1 MDILGNV
8 PSQYWI
14 IVSSTFNNSIKIKF
28 DYDSLKEIYS
38 LEVNY
43 YNYVIS
49 HIKDNS
55 YDSDKILKT
64 LKMLK
69 EIYTKLHNYT
79 NLNQY
84 QESIEYVD
92 IEIQNWFKTNFHDGK
107 FTLETKQMELL
118 KYVYGREQCKFTHR
132 LVEQAHNHLKNENGD
147 NGFIVSWMTYANSYL
162 GGFYGKK
169 AFEMI
174 SEIYESQKN
183 EMVDKLKQITVDEV
197 QPLDKVYKVW
207 SSLNI
212 Y

>member
-1 MDILGNV
+1 M
-8 PSQYWI
+8 
-14 IVSSTFNNSIKIKF
+14 
-28 DYDSLKEIYS
+28 EI
-38 LEVNY
+38 NY

-49 HIKDNS
+49 HIKNNA

-69 EIYTKLHNYT
+69 EIYTKLYNYT
-79 NLNQY
+79 NLNHY

-92 IEIQNWFKTNFHDGK
+92 TEIQNWFKTNFHDGK
-107 FTLETKQMELL
+107 ITLETKQMELL

-132 LVEQAHNHLKNENGD
+132 LVEQAHNHLKNEHGD
-147 NGFIVSWMTYANSYL
+147 NGYIVSWMTYANSYL

-183 EMVDKLKQITVDEV
+183 EMVDKLKQITMDEV
-197 QPLDKVYKVW
+197 QPSNKVYKVW

>member
-38 LEVNY
+38 LEINY

-49 HIKDNS
+49 HIKNNA
-55 YDSDKILKT
+55 YDSNKILKT

-69 EIYTKLHNYT
+69 EIYTKLHSYT

-84 QESIEYVD
+84 KESIEYVD

-107 FTLETKQMELL
+107 FILETKQMELL

-132 LVEQAHNHLKNENGD
+132 LVEQVHNHLKNEHGD
-147 NGFIVSWMTYANSYL
+147 NGFIASWMIYANSYL
-162 GGFYGKK
+162 GGFYRKN

>member
-28 DYDSLKEIYS
+28 DYDLLKEIYS
-38 LEVNY
+38 LEINY

-49 HIKDNS
+49 HIKDNA

-69 EIYTKLHNYT
+69 EIYIKLHNYT

-118 KYVYGREQCKFTHR
+118 KYVYGREQCKFTHK
-132 LVEQAHNHLKNENGD
+132 LVEQAYNHLKNEHGD
-147 NGFIVSWMTYANSYL
+147 NGYIISWMTYANSYL
-162 GGFYGKK
+162 GGFYGKN
-169 AFEMI
+169 AFEII

-183 EMVDKLKQITVDEV
+183 EMVDKLKQITMDEV
-197 QPLDKVYKVW
+197 QPLDKVYKKW
-207 SSLNI
+207 TSLNI